1 MESNLPFP
9 LLPVDQVRRELRR
22 MVQANKRDMIRK
34 LEDVLD
40 KTKGIAATDDT
51 KGGEARWLAFEDQMQ
66 SKIQDLDG
74 LYEQLFAF
82 IENAQFP
89 KDSA

>member
-1 MESNLPFP
+1 MPFP
-9 LLPVDQVRRELRR
+9 LLPVDQVRRELRQ
-22 MVQANKRDMIRK
+22 MVQANKRDMIKK
-34 LEDVLD
+34 LEDVLG
-40 KTKGIAATDDT
+40 KTEEMAANDETT
-51 KGGEARWLAFEDQMQ
+51 GSAEKWLAFEDQMQ
-66 SKIQDLDG
+66 VKIQDLDG

>member
-1 MESNLPFP
+1 MPFP
-9 LLPVDQVRRELRR
+9 LLPVEQVRRELRQL
-22 MVQANKRDMIRK
+22 VQANKRDMIKK
-34 LEDVLD
+34 LEDVLG
-40 KTKGIAATDDT
+40 KTEEMAANDITTDSEE
-51 KGGEARWLAFEDQMQ
+51 KWLAFEDKIQ
-66 SKIQDLDG
+66 SKIQELDG